1 MSSLCDHRNWI
12 IFIYIFCVD
21 ICVYV
26 VCWIYGLDLVDVSFR
41 KVGNYCT
48 SHHFAFYRLDKM
60 TDYFD
65 FASVHFIM
73 L

>member
-1 MSSLCDHRNWI
+1 M
-12 IFIYIFCVD
+12 
-21 ICVYV
+21 
-26 VCWIYGLDLVDVSFR
+26 DVSFR

-48 SHHFAFYRLDKM
+48 SHHFAFDRLDKM

>member
-1 MSSLCDHRNWI
+1 MLT
-12 IFIYIFCVD
+12 
-21 ICVYV
+21 CVYV

-41 KVGNYCT
+41 KVINYCT
-48 SHHFAFYRLDKM
+48 SHHFAFYRFDIM

-65 FASVHFIM
+65 FASVHFII